1 MTDLI
6 TEIFSSFT
14 AVITGLA
21 DGIKEA
27 FSHILYVD
35 PSASQ
40 LVFSPMVLFLL
51 VFGGLALAMGIFW
64 KIFGVIRGKT
74 RA

>member
-27 FSHILYVD
+27 FSHILYAD
-35 PSASQ
+35 PSAS
-40 LVFSPMVLFLL
+40 PPN
-51 VFGGLALAMGIFW
+51 
-64 KIFGVIRGKT
+64 T
-74 RA
+74 RRNSTIGENTS